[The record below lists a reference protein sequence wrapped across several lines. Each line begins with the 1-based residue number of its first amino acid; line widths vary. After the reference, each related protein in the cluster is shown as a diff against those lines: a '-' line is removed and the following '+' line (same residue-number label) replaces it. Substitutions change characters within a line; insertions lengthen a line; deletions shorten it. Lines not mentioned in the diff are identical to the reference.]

1 MRPYAV
7 AEDRYSSSH
16 TAYHESA
23 SRTAEANRVTTR
35 SPERDTKTSTEP
47 SVSLAAAHI
56 TISDEAYRLYSQY
69 PKIASTGDERNV
81 NATGDSGDVSR
92 SSSYVVSRAQA
103 AYSQAQAHA
112 NSFESTRSA
121 DEAAHEQ
128 SKAEASRESFESDK
142 KGNWVEDVAKIAG
155 DVSAGAAAVS
165 VLTAW
170 APPIAAVGDVVSA
183 ASGVVAT
190 VADAYLYARGEKN
203 FGSVALDVVADLPAT
218 RLAKEGAELVDELKL
233 NNILHPIQYAANK
246 FKDMSPEKM
255 WGLVEGV
262 YQDLSGAIFS
272 TGSSLHS
279 ESKKHNDRVSVG

>member
-1 MRPYAV
+1 V
-7 AEDRYSSSH
+7 E
-16 TAYHESA
+16 
-23 SRTAEANRVTTR
+23 
-35 SPERDTKTSTEP
+35 
-47 SVSLAAAHI
+47 
-56 TISDEAYRLYSQY
+56 
-69 PKIASTGDERNV
+69 
-81 NATGDSGDVSR
+81 
-92 SSSYVVSRAQA
+92 
-103 AYSQAQAHA
+103 
-112 NSFESTRSA
+112 
-121 DEAAHEQ
+121 HEQ
-128 SKAEASRESFESDK
+128 GKVQDSRELSESDK

-170 APPIAAVGDVVSA
+170 APPIAAAGDVVSA